1 MSKAKQQRN
10 ASYAAGYFDGY
21 SGNCYCIGIGGSLY
35 HRGYV
40 KGSSDAAKRTAKY
53 RVPICIMVNW
63 FSVLPSALFYGTYSG
78 IDGMHVFN
86 YDNRVYK

>member
-21 SGNCYCIGIGGSLY
+21 SGNCYCIGTGAQVFRSLY

-53 RVPICIMVNW
+53 RATHMHHGKLVQRPALCIILWN
-63 FSVLPSALFYGTYSG
+63 LFW
-78 IDGMHVFN
+78 HQWNARF
-86 YDNRVYK
+86 

>member
-1 MSKAKQQRN
+1 MSMSTAKQQRN

-53 RVPICIMVNW
+53 RTTHKLVQRPALCIILWN
-63 FSVLPSALFYGTYSG
+63 LFW
-78 IDGMHVFN
+78 HRWNARF
-86 YDNRVYK
+86 